1 MSSLFIKNGRVI
13 DPVNNIDSVANVLV
27 VDGVI
32 AEVSDKLSAD
42 ADKVIDAEGCWV
54 MPGFIDLH
62 VHLRE
67 PGQEKKET
75 IATGTRAGAMGGFTS
90 VCAMPNTT
98 PVTDNEIMVTYIK
111 YKAEKEGVINV
122 LPIGA
127 ITKGQKGE
135 ELADIGRMAQAGACA
150 ISEDGRS
157 VENASLMKT
166 ALKYSKMLNLPVFDH
181 CEDAKLA
188 GKGSMNAG
196 DAAALLGL
204 KGISNDSEEV
214 IVSRDMI
221 LAGATGAKLH
231 LCHIS
236 TKGSVDLIRESQARG
251 IDVTAEATPHH
262 FTLCDEDVPA
272 YDSNFKMNPPLRSRE
287 DLKAIKEAL
296 RDDVISVIATDHAP
310 HHIDDKNCEFAKAAN
325 GIIGLET
332 AFPLAVTELVEQ
344 GYLTPSQLVEK
355 MSANPAK
362 ILGIKKGQL
371 TPGACA
377 DITIAKAD
385 EEYTIDVSK
394 MVSKGKNT
402 PFGGRKVKGKVLYTI
417 VGGNV
422 VVEDGNLV
430 EEAK

>member
-1 MSSLFIKNGRVI
+1 MSYF
-13 DPVNNIDSVANVLV
+13 
-27 VDGVI
+27 
-32 AEVSDKLSAD
+32 
-42 ADKVIDAEGCWV
+42 
-54 MPGFIDLH
+54 
-62 VHLRE
+62 
-67 PGQEKKET
+67 
-75 IATGTRAGAMGGFTS
+75 
-90 VCAMPNTT
+90 
-98 PVTDNEIMVTYIK
+98 Y
-111 YKAEKEGVINV
+111 
-122 LPIGA
+122 
-127 ITKGQKGE
+127 
-135 ELADIGRMAQAGACA
+135 
-150 ISEDGRS
+150 
-157 VENASLMKT
+157 
-166 ALKYSKMLNLPVFDH
+166 
-181 CEDAKLA
+181 
-188 GKGSMNAG
+188 
-196 DAAALLGL
+196 
-204 KGISNDSEEV
+204 
-214 IVSRDMI
+214 
-221 LAGATGAKLH
+221 
-231 LCHIS
+231 
-236 TKGSVDLIRESQARG
+236 KGSVDLIRESQARG

-262 FTLCDEDVPA
+262 FTLCDEDVQA

-371 TPGACA
+371 TPGTCA